1 MAKAKNHRNQYGEVD
16 KIGNTSM
23 DELREKW
30 KEFEGTRL
38 EKSINKPIFLTSA
51 IKQKYK
57 DRER

>member
-16 KIGNTSM
+16 KIGKVTM
-23 DELREKW
+23 AELREKW

-38 EKSINKPIFLTSA
+38 EKSINKPIFLTSS

-57 DRER
+57 EREQ